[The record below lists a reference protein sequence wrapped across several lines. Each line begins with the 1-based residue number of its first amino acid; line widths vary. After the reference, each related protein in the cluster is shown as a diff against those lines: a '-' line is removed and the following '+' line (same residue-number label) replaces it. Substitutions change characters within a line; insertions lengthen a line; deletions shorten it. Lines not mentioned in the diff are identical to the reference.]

1 MDHEV
6 QRWAP
11 MTDNNFRGAPTQTYL
26 ESMMTDIL
34 RSLRLG
40 IINILGITV
49 PGLIVLF
56 YVAIGFLAPCILL
69 IRDLTTATIGPLPS
83 GVPRLPPIGTVDPAA
98 GTAVV
103 LLVAYII
110 GYVFRL
116 STPDDLDERSAT
128 WAVRKKMNGV
138 AGATEDAWPFRME
151 DGNKFPYFHFREY
164 LEKRNHKDFARLVDW
179 DEDEH
184 KRSKTSVNRL
194 KLETH
199 ARSPRLSALIES
211 NEAHIRMLFGA
222 WLAVRL
228 CRGLLVIGFTCSTIG
243 FVRSIV
249 LADPRH
255 LLFAYS
261 AWMVVTSAIVIGAW
275 LSARH
280 IERLFHYRRVRE
292 LFDVVACAYFAR
304 EGFDLAGNPMSVKS
318 HDRAC
323 QDHREHRE

>member
-1 MDHEV
+1 
-6 QRWAP
+6 
-11 MTDNNFRGAPTQTYL
+11 
-26 ESMMTDIL
+26 MTDIL

-40 IINILGITV
+40 IINILGVTV

-56 YVAIGFLAPCILL
+56 FVTIGFLAPCILL

-83 GVPRLPPIGTVDPAA
+83 GVPRLPPIGTVEPAS
-98 GTAVV
+98 GTVVV

-116 STPDDLDERSAT
+116 STPDDLDTRSAN
-128 WAVRKKMNGV
+128 WVVLKKMQGV
-138 AGATEDAWPFRME
+138 PNAAKDAWPFRME
-151 DGNKFPYFHFREY
+151 EGNKFPYFHFKEY
-164 LEKRNHKDFARLVDW
+164 LEKRNHKDFAQLVDW
-179 DEDEH
+179 DKD
-184 KRSKTSVNRL
+184 KPSKTSVNRL
-194 KLETH
+194 KLETR

-304 EGFDLAGNPMSVKS
+304 EGFDLAGNPMSGKS